1 MLTDSPLDSRRLGK
15 RYIPSELA
23 YGDSGQGGDIKG
35 GDVLVF
41 TLHMIKINGAG
52 KPAES
57 RGPPPY
63 TVLGDGTGELSY
75 DAWIAST
82 RAACVDTCPP
92 KVLAVLR
99 QPVGGSKVFLGFK
112 AAARQSAKA
121 AGGSMYA
128 MTANSYFEKGKYTTD
143 ALAHALALTAPAVY
157 LQAAGA
163 TGWTKCETGRPTD
176 TTQEAI
182 QQAVASC
189 VVAAAATVGVKAEL

>member
-1 MLTDSPLDSRRLGK
+1 M
-15 RYIPSELA
+15 
-23 YGDSGQGGDIKG
+23 
-35 GDVLVF
+35 LVF

-75 DAWIAST
+75 DAWIEST

-99 QPVGGSKVFLGFK
+99 QPVGASKVFLGFK

-128 MTANSYFEKGKYTTD
+128 MTASSKFEKGKYTTD
-143 ALAHALALTAPAVY
+143 AVAHALQLTAPAVY
-157 LQAAGA
+157 VQAAGA

>member
-1 MLTDSPLDSRRLGK
+1 M
-15 RYIPSELA
+15 
-23 YGDSGQGGDIKG
+23 
-35 GDVLVF
+35 LVF

-63 TVLGDGTGELSY
+63 TVLGNGPGELSY
-75 DAWIAST
+75 DSWVAST
-82 RAACVDTCPP
+82 RAACLETCPP

-121 AGGSMYA
+121 AEGSMYA
-128 MTANSYFEKGKYTTD
+128 MTASSKFEKGKYTTD
-143 ALAHALALTAPAVY
+143 AVAHALQLTAPAVY
-157 LQAAGA
+157 VQAAGA
-163 TGWTKCETGRPTD
+163 TGWTKCEIGRPTD
-176 TTQEAI
+176 STQEAI

-189 VVAAAATVGVKAEL
+189 AVAAAATVGVKAEL